1 MIQFWETALMTTF
14 QTQFLSELAAGHDGP
29 EIPAAKR
36 AFFQERLRGR
46 VFEFILNAFLK
57 ETKNGLNK
65 AKLGRRIGKRPE
77 VINRWLGSPS
87 NLELD
92 TISDLLLGIGALEPN
107 ISASSY
113 LGRGPT
119 NYSHLR
125 ALLTQQDD
133 DQAADY
139 QPPRPDPKKLGAQK
153 ESQLL
158 GAR

>member
-1 MIQFWETALMTTF
+1 MPTS

-46 VFEFILNAFLK
+46 VFEFILKAFLE
-57 ETKNGLNK
+57 ETTNGLTK
-65 AKLGRRIGKRPE
+65 AKLARRIGKRSE

-92 TISDLLLGIGALEPN
+92 SISDLLLGIGALEPN
-107 ISASSY
+107 LSASSY
-113 LGRGPT
+113 LDRGPA
-119 NYSHLR
+119 NYSHSR
-125 ALLTQQDD
+125 GLLMQEDVN
-133 DQAADY
+133 QATGC
-139 QPPRPDPKKLGAQK
+139 QPRRLDPKKLGAQK
-153 ESQLL
+153 EPQLL